1 MDNSVI
7 GNCLINSNKVESAQ
21 KKRRNL
27 WVGNIINELLT
38 LTIIKFYYAVIEIER
53 F

>member
-27 WVGNIINELLT
+27 WVGNIINELT